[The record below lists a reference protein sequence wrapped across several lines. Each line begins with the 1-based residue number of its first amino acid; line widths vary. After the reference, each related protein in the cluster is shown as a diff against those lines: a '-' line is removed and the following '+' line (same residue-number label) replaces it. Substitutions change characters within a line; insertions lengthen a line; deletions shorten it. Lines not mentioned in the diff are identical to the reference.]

1 MNIETA
7 SPLLSHLETEDWW
20 PMYYFAAST
29 DSGVVLGCEHQHAT
43 VISAVAC
50 ISTAGGYVVA
60 VEHCRLRE
68 LNDAEEAEFQQAMH
82 GGVVARV
89 LKGITV
95 TVSVKWSL
103 S

>member
-1 MNIETA
+1 
-7 SPLLSHLETEDWW
+7 L
-20 PMYYFAAST
+20 
-29 DSGVVLGCEHQHAT
+29 Q
-43 VISAVAC
+43 
-50 ISTAGGYVVA
+50 
-60 VEHCRLRE
+60 LRE